1 MSWDKQYSLGE
12 KGEQIVKQYLIA
24 KGHDVI
30 DITKDS
36 RYYTSDIDFIVDRK
50 TVELKTDTI
59 IWRTNNLFIE
69 DEKYF
74 YDGGYYKQGWLHY
87 TKAEYLLYFDIN
99 KRILY
104 KYKMQD
110 VKDYIQQ
117 NKKRIAKKACNDDNK
132 KVWGYC
138 VNKDAIPH
146 ETAQL

>member
-1 MSWDKQYSLGE
+1 MLWQKQLSLGE
-12 KGEQIVKQYLIA
+12 KGEQMVKQYLIA
-24 KGHDVI
+24 KGHHVI
-30 DITKDS
+30 DVTKDS
-36 RYYTSDIDFIVDRK
+36 NYFKSDIDFIVDSK
-50 TVELKTDTI
+50 TAELKTDTI
-59 IWRTNNLFIE
+59 IWKTNNLFIE
-69 DEKYF
+69 DEI
-74 YDGGYYKQGWLHY
+74 LHY

-117 NKKRIAKKACNDDNK
+117 NKKRIAKKACNDKNK

>member
-1 MSWDKQYSLGE
+1 MLWQKQLSLGE
-12 KGEQIVKQYLIA
+12 KGEQMVKQYLIA
-24 KGHDVI
+24 KAHHVI
-30 DITKDS
+30 DVTKDS
-36 RYYTSDIDFIVDRK
+36 NYFKSDIDFIVDSK
-50 TVELKTDTI
+50 TAELKTDTI
-59 IWRTNNLFIE
+59 IWKTNNLFIE
-69 DEKYF
+69 DEIF
-74 YDGGYYKQGWLHY
+74 YYNGEYYKQGWLHY

-117 NKKRIAKKACNDDNK
+117 NKKRIAKKACNDKNK